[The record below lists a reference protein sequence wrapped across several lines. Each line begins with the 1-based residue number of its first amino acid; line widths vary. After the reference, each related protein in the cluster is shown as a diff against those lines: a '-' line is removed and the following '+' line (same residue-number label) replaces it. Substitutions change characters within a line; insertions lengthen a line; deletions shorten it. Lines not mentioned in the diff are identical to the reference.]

1 MNSEDGKSY
10 YGIGLD
16 NSQLKQDADE
26 AKRILTDIDKKVT
39 EATGSVGKAVH
50 VPDVNVDVEVT
61 TNAGAVAREVS
72 DAMEQVGQSVDR
84 GRASVGAFDD
94 EMRLLAEK
102 ALQQSDRVRE
112 LLTDTP
118 QVNIDFISNADDTAQ
133 AIAQAFAELDRVYE
147 GNKQGIVELEA
158 EYRRL
163 SEEQRKANNRGDGKT
178 ASALRQQ
185 KAIVEEV
192 INTRKSLLRE
202 IEETADK
209 LHKEEASL
217 LKAGEEAKA
226 SAEKHVSLRQR
237 LREVKTALV
246 EMEASGQRGTEAYK
260 ALQAEAARLTDAW
273 SDASA
278 QATILAHDQRGMQ
291 GVISGLSGLSGA
303 ASVAQGA
310 MGLFGVENE
319 KLQQIMLR
327 VQSVM
332 AITMGLQQI
341 QQTLNKDSAFTLVTL
356 NGLRR
361 IWNKLLGESASV
373 QAEDTASTSAN
384 TTATAE
390 NAVATG
396 ANTSARATNNASTA
410 TGARAQEAH
419 TVATQTATVA
429 TTSQTVATRAAS
441 IALRGLKA
449 ALISTGIGAL
459 IVAVGEL
466 ASWLTSLASASAEA
480 SEEAKKMGEVTDK
493 GNEAY
498 IKARIEIDNYKIRLE
513 RFNGS
518 KAQEKK
524 LVEELNSK
532 YGDALGYYK
541 SVAEWK
547 ATLIQRSEQYAESLR
562 KEAEMQALAS
572 EYTEAYK
579 EFQKVKDSSVDEY
592 GHFWDSQDSKALARY
607 EVYEKA
613 LDRRNK
619 AEARLNAKAK
629 EIYSF
634 NSSNQIGGH
643 VDNTKTHGKSKGAT
657 FDPEKA
663 SLEVKQAHDAYAKEV
678 KKYTKEA
685 QDEITKLAIDAQEAG
700 LTREINEIRQGTRK
714 QLEALNDRYDAIVE
728 ARKASAKAV
737 YLSKKGATEV
747 GWSKSEEGKRS
758 LEEWRAVVEK
768 ETPEIV
774 SLYRRMWD
782 ATTAQ
787 GEQSVLKAQE
797 KYHDALVEEFGSA
810 QDKEDKLLRDWTKR
824 IATIPIEFQDEAV
837 RKMDEELSRV
847 SSERFRKAIDWESV
861 FGDLSKQALPVLEYT
876 LGRVRQYFEAN
887 KGVLSTQEIKDYQEA
902 IKNMES
908 EIAGRNPF
916 ASLHKAIR
924 DIGKAKTEYT
934 EAIGAMVTAQER
946 LTEAKKAYNEVL
958 KEKTSIQ
965 EKYDDS
971 DSPEFVEA
979 IARANERLSVAQKEQ
994 AKAQEESDKATRR
1007 AMQARNGITSAYKN
1021 FESSLKSVGGILKDV
1036 GGKAKTLSAI
1046 FSTDVANSIEKV
1058 VGFTSEIIDATS
1070 SAIQA
1075 IGDVGKSVASGIKTT
1090 VESAAAGA
1098 TAAATAGATAVSTI
1112 EKASAVLAVISAA
1125 LQVATAIA
1133 NLFNNDDAKQKT
1145 IDSLQGEIDQ
1155 LQWELSNTGAVKLDS
1170 TYGDALERVRDLYSE
1185 TAKEV
1190 LKIKDTTERAT
1201 PAQVRFLQLFGLTN
1215 KRGEIFGKTVEKI
1228 AGAYARM
1235 DYTANKALG
1244 ADRFNDGKAKLE
1256 NLAKQQ
1262 LLIQQQIEEESRK
1275 KKPDSR
1281 KIEEYRNKLKETSDQ
1296 MAEAVNTPLER
1307 IIGSSAENLAST
1319 LGNAFFEAAKAGE
1332 NAMEGWHKKTN
1343 EIVGDILRR
1352 MLISQYLEPKIGE
1365 IFNKYKTRWFD
1376 EKGALRS
1383 IDEVNRSSAEL
1394 TRDIEA
1400 VGEKFRIQYAALDE
1414 VNKKLITENGGR
1426 TASQKGIATASQDS
1440 VDELNG
1446 RMTAVQGHTYS
1457 INEQTKQLTTT
1468 TGLILQSIVNIE
1480 SETNGFKARLE
1491 RIEHSVK
1498 RTTDTLESIAL
1509 TGIKIK

>member
-16 NSQLKQDADE
+16 NSQLKQDAEE

-39 EATGSVGKAVH
+39 ESTGSVGKAVH
-50 VPDVNVDVEVT
+50 VPDVNVGVEVT

-94 EMRLLAEK
+94 EMRLLSEK

-178 ASALRQQ
+178 ASALREQ
-185 KAIVEEV
+185 KAIVEQV

-202 IEETADK
+202 IEDTADK

-332 AITMGLQQI
+332 AITMGLQKI
-341 QQTLNKDSAFTLVTL
+341 QQTLNKDSAFSLVTL
-356 NGLRR
+356 NSLKK

-419 TVATQTATVA
+419 TVATQSATVA

-643 VDNTKTHGKSKGAT
+643 VDPTTTKSKTSGRT
-657 FDPEKA
+657 FDPAKA
-663 SLEVKQAHDAYAKEV
+663 ALEERQAREAYAKDA
-678 KKYTKEA
+678 KKYIKEA
-685 QDEITKLAIDAQEAG
+685 QDELTKLAIDAQEAG
-700 LTREINEIRQGTRK
+700 LTRELNEIRQGTKK
-714 QLEALNDRYDAIVE
+714 QLEALNERYEAIAE
-728 ARKASAKAV
+728 ARKAEAKAI
-737 YLSKKGATEV
+737 YMSKKGATEV
-747 GWSKSEEGKRS
+747 GWANSAEGKRTTK
-758 LEEWRAVVEK
+758 EWQEVVAK
-768 ETPEIV
+768 DNPEIAR
-774 SLYRRMWD
+774 LYDSMWQ
-782 ATTAQ
+782 AVTAN
-787 GEQSVLKAQE
+787 GERAIKAAQQ
-797 KYHDALVEEFGSA
+797 KYHDALIDEFGSI
-810 QDKEDKLLRDWTKR
+810 QDKEDKLLRDWSKR
-824 IATIPIEFQDEAV
+824 LATMPVEFQDEAV
-837 RKMDEELSRV
+837 RKMDEELSKI

-861 FGDLSKQALPVLEYT
+861 FGDLTKQALPVLEYT

-902 IKNMES
+902 IKSMEA

-924 DIGKAKTEYT
+924 DISRAKSEYSD
-934 EAIGAMVTAQER
+934 AIAAMVAAQER
-946 LTEAKKAYNEVL
+946 LTETQRAYNEAL
-958 KEKTSIQ
+958 REKTAVQ
-965 EKYDDS
+965 DAHEDQTT
-971 DSPEFVEA
+971 PEFIAA
-979 IARANERLSVAQKEQ
+979 IAEANEKLAAAQKKQ
-994 AKAQEESDKATRR
+994 AKAQDESDKAVRR
-1007 AMQARNGITSAYKN
+1007 AMQARNGITASYAN
-1021 FESSLKSVGGILKDV
+1021 LTTSLRNVGGVLKDV
-1036 GGKAKTLSAI
+1036 GGKAKLLASV
-1046 FSTDVANSIEKV
+1046 FSTDVAEGLAQV
-1058 VGFTSEIIDATS
+1058 VDFTGEIIDATS

-1075 IGDVGKSVASGIKTT
+1075 VGDVGKSVAKGVADT
-1090 VESAAAGA
+1090 VQSASAGA
-1098 TAAATAGATAVSTI
+1098 TAAATAGATAVSMV
-1112 EKASAVLAVISAA
+1112 EKASVVLAVISSA

-1133 NLFNNDDAKQKT
+1133 NLFNNDGKKQKQ
-1145 IDSLQGEIDQ
+1145 IEGLQSEIDQ
-1155 LQWELSNTGAVKLDS
+1155 LQWELSNTGATRLS
-1170 TYGDALERVRDLYSE
+1170 AEYGDALEKVRDLYASTRDE
-1185 TAKEV
+1185 VMALRKESSATGSV
-1190 LKIKDTTERAT
+1190 WERMFAIART
-1201 PAQVRFLQLFGLTN
+1201 
-1215 KRGEIFGKTVEKI
+1215 RGEVFAKTVEKI
-1228 AGAYARM
+1228 ADSYAKM
-1235 DYTANKALG
+1235 SYTANKALG
-1244 ADRFNDGKAKLE
+1244 EARLDDGRAKLE

-1262 LLIQQQIEEESRK
+1262 LLVKEQLEAEQGK
-1275 KKPDSR
+1275 KKTDNG
-1281 KIEEYRNKLKETSDQ
+1281 KVAEYKQKLAEIGNQ
-1296 MAEAVNTPLER
+1296 MAEAINEPLEK
-1307 IIGSSAENLAST
+1307 IIGGSAESLASE
-1319 LGNAFFEAAKAGE
+1319 LGNAFFDAAKAGE
-1332 NAMEGWHKKTN
+1332 DAMEGWHKKTN

-1352 MLISQYLEPKIGE
+1352 MLITKYLEPEIGR
-1365 IFNKYKTRWFD
+1365 IFNNYKKRWFY
-1376 EKGALRS
+1376 ENGAFRG
-1383 IDEVNRSSAEL
+1383 IDEVKRSSADLAKE
-1394 TRDIEA
+1394 IEA
-1400 VGEKFRIQYAALDE
+1400 VGEKFKAQYGIIEE
-1414 VNKKLITENGGR
+1414 VNKKFITEDGGR
-1426 TASQKGIATASQDS
+1426 TPSQKGIATASQDS
-1440 VDELNG
+1440 IDELNG
-1446 RMTAVQGHTYS
+1446 RMTAIQGHTFTIS
-1457 INEQTKQLTTT
+1457 EHTRQLTAT
-1468 TGLILQSIVNIE
+1468 TGLILQSVVNIE
-1480 SETNGFKARLE
+1480 SETNGFGARLARME
-1491 RIEHSVK
+1491 ASVK
-1498 RTTDTLESIAL
+1498 RTSDTLEEIAL